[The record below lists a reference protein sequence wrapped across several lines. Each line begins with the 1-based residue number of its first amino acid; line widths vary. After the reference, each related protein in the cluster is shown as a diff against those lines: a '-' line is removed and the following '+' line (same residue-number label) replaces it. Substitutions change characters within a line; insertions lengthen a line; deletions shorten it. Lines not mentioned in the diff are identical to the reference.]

1 VLASS
6 PRVAWSDRSTSR
18 LLSLTLVAGA
28 YFVGAKLSLRLAYL
42 HPSASPV
49 WPPTGFA
56 LGVLLVL
63 GCRAWPAI
71 WTGAFL
77 ANLTTAGSLAT
88 SLGIALGNTAEA
100 LAGAFLVN
108 RFAGGRHAMNGSW
121 NIFKFAVLAAG
132 ASTTMSATFGVASL
146 AADGFVEPGTHG
158 MVWLTWWLGDVV
170 GALMVAPLVLL
181 WSEDWRLRW
190 SLAQAGEALLILL
203 AIVTTGILMFGGL
216 LPPYPVTFLCP
227 PLLLWPAFRL
237 GPREAATSA
246 AVLAVIAVAGTLRGF
261 GPFLG
266 GSRNESLLLLQSF
279 MGVST
284 LTAIAVAAVVAE
296 RKRLEARL
304 LHLADYDSLTEVL
317 SRRRFKE
324 ELAHQLAKSMR
335 YDTPAALLFVDLDEF
350 KSINDRLG
358 HAGGDRIL
366 SSVAR
371 LLRGRLRDSD
381 VMGRLGGDEF
391 AVLLPRADR
400 PQASAVADMLLKAIG
415 SHATVVDGRTIIA
428 GASIGIALIPE
439 HGTSAEQL
447 LAHADAAMFAAKGA
461 GGNRCRIYTPDS
473 ETPESGPR
481 RDERSRRR

>member
-1 VLASS
+1 
-6 PRVAWSDRSTSR
+6 VAFA
-18 LLSLTLVAGA
+18 LVAAA
-28 YFVGAKLSLRLAYL
+28 YFLAAKLGLRLASL
-42 HPSASPV
+42 HPSVSPV
-49 WPPTGFA
+49 WPATGFA

-63 GCRAWPAI
+63 GCRLWPAI
-71 WTGAFL
+71 WAGAFL
-77 ANLTTAGSLAT
+77 ANLTTAGTLAT
-88 SLGIALGNTAEA
+88 SLGIALGNTGEA

-108 RFAGGRHAMNGSW
+108 RFAGGRHAMERSW

-132 ASTTMSATFGVASL
+132 ASTTISATFGVASL
-146 AADGFVEPGTHG
+146 AAGGLVGPGTHG
-158 MVWLTWWLGDVV
+158 AVWLTWWLGDVV
-170 GALMVAPLVLL
+170 GALMVTPLVLL
-181 WSEDWRLRW
+181 WAADWRLRW
-190 SLAQAGEALLILL
+190 SLAEAGEALLILL
-203 AIVTTGILMFGGL
+203 SVVTAGLLMFGGL
-216 LPPYPVTFLCP
+216 TPPYPVTFLYL

-237 GPREAATSA
+237 GPREAATFA
-246 AVLAVIAVAGTLRGF
+246 VVLAAIAVAGTLQGF
-261 GPFLG
+261 GTFARASP
-266 GSRNESLLLLQSF
+266 NEGLLLLQSF
-279 MGVST
+279 MGVTS
-284 LTAIAVAAVVAE
+284 LTVIAVAAVVAE
-296 RKRLEARL
+296 RKRLAARL

-428 GASIGIALIPE
+428 RASIGIALIPE
-439 HGTSAEQL
+439 HGTTAEQL
-447 LAHADAAMFAAKGA
+447 LAHADAAMFVAKGA
-461 GGNRCRIYTPDS
+461 GGNRCRIYAPDS
-473 ETPESGPR
+473 ETPETRPR
-481 RDERSRRR
+481 RDRRSRRR